1 MPLALTLTP
10 TPTPTLHPSQQ
21 VSHLAR
27 KGNADR
33 VAHSTFSIM
42 ITVLSPPSPLP
53 FKPCPYPITI

>member
-42 ITVLSPPSPLP
+42 ITVLSPPLP
-53 FKPCPYPITI
+53 PSF